1 MYRSS
6 TISAN
11 AIRTSN
17 FLGNAANQ
25 HGGAIYDQDTNE
37 DSTIAGN
44 YFKANK
50 SPQGEGVM
58 LRQAATQ
65 IGQNTGLPST
75 DVVSVT
81 YADEA
86 SSGLGEYDYEE
97 SPNADYGDASNAA
110 LATGG

>member
-1 MYRSS
+1 MYRSF
-6 TISAN
+6 TSAGN
-11 AIRTSN
+11 SIRTCR

-25 HGGAIYDQDTNE
+25 HGGAIYDQDTTE
-37 DSTIAGN
+37 ASTIAGN
-44 YFKANK
+44 YFQANK

-58 LRQAATQ
+58 LRQAETQ
-65 IGQNTGLPST
+65 VGQNTGLPST

-81 YADEA
+81 YQDEA
-86 SSGLGEYDYEE
+86 SSGMGEYDYED